1 MKTIVFDEVE
11 YEITEGNC
19 KDCPFISEGKY
30 CFMAGPLVKKYCL
43 NGYTFKRIMTKKDI
57 RPGMVVEFRN
67 GTKALAVKVEM
78 GSNHEE
84 RIIFIEPTGFM
95 DLDSYNENLLVEV
108 QWPYTKEELDKW
120 DIMKIYDTD
129 QKHGLD
135 TNGLFSDK
143 CIKEFEL
150 LWLRE
155 EIVEISLA
163 EISEKFNVPIS
174 QIRIK
179 E

>member
-1 MKTIVFDEVE
+1 MKTIAFAEVE
-11 YEITEGNC
+11 YEIISGGC
-19 KDCPFISEGKY
+19 KDCL
-30 CFMAGPLVKKYCL
+30 FMKGGCKMESDIIRKYCL

-67 GTKALAVKVEM
+67 GTKALAVKVER

-108 QWPYTKEELDKW
+108 RWPYTKEELNEW
-120 DIMKIYDTD
+120 DIMKVYDTG
-129 QKHGLD
+129 QKYGLG
-135 TNGLFSDK
+135 TNRLVSDK
-143 CIKEFEL
+143 LIKEFEL

-155 EIVEISLA
+155 ETVEISLV